1 MPDLPLEQLL
11 HFYRD
16 MLRIRFFEEAV
27 RDELGPRG
35 LIRGSAHL
43 YIGQEAVGVGAL
55 HALLPEDYVL
65 SSHRGHGHAL
75 ARGAEPERLFAEI
88 LGRRSGL
95 CKGKGGS
102 MHLTDM
108 ERGFI
113 GENPVVAAAIPIAAG
128 VALASRQLDQ
138 KRIALVFFGE
148 GAINNGAFHEGMNL
162 AALWKLPVVF
172 LCENNLYAISVSL
185 ERSSAL
191 TELHERGA
199 AYDMRHQRVDGMDV
213 GAVYHAVSEAA
224 GLARDHN
231 QPSFL
236 VANTYRFEG
245 HYLTDTLRYRPPE
258 EAQEM
263 RRQFDPVHLLE
274 QRMLEDCVLS
284 PEELVHYREQ
294 ERAAIRQALDRALAA
309 PLPETG
315 EALKDVYA

>member
-1 MPDLPLEQLL
+1 MVELPLEQLL

-16 MLRIRFFEEAV
+16 MLRLRFFEEAV
-27 RDELGPRG
+27 RDDLGPRG

-55 HALLPEDYVL
+55 HALLLEDYVL

-75 ARGAEPERLFAEI
+75 ARGSDPERVFAEI
-88 LGRRSGL
+88 LGRRTGL
-95 CKGKGGS
+95 AKGKGGS
-102 MHLTDM
+102 MHLTDL

-113 GENPVVAAAIPIAAG
+113 GENPVVAASIPIAAG
-128 VALASRQLDQ
+128 VALAAKQLGQ
-138 KRIALVFFGE
+138 QRVALVFFGE
-148 GAINNGAFHEGMNL
+148 GAVNNGAFHEGLNL

-172 LCENNLYAISVSL
+172 LCENNRYAISVSL

-191 TELHERGA
+191 TDLHERGA
-199 AYDMRHQRVDGMDV
+199 AYNMRHQRLDGMDV
-213 GAVYHAVSEAA
+213 GAVYYAVSEAA
-224 GLARDHN
+224 ALARDHD

-245 HYLTDTLRYRPPE
+245 HYLTDTLRYRSLE

-284 PEELVHYREQ
+284 PEELVDHRERERTQIQ
-294 ERAAIRQALDRALAA
+294 EALKRALAA
-309 PLPETG
+309 AEPEAG
-315 EALKDVYA
+315 EALEDIYL